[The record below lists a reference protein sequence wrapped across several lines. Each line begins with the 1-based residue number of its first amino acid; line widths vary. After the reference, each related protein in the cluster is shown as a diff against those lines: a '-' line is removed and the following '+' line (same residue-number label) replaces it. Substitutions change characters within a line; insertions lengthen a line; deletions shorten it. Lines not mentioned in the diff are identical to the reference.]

1 VSTLIGP
8 KGSSLKPLRALVPF
22 IAPYRGRMIVAFFA
36 LLVAAAA
43 MLALPQALKNVIDK
57 GFSAA
62 NAAAIDK
69 YFLLL
74 LVAAAIFAAF
84 ASLRM
89 YLVNWIGERVVADLR
104 SAVYARVIRMDPRV
118 LRGHQDRRGALAADD
133 GHHADP
139 VAVRH
144 RSLDPAAL
152 HGEFRRVAGLV
163 AAHEPEARPHHLC
176 ADPDRTAAMLLF
188 GRRVRRLS
196 RDSQDR
202 VADTSGLAGE
212 TLNAIQTVQAFTL
225 EGLQAQRYDKAVEE
239 SFSTAIRRTRV
250 RAWLIAF
257 AILTMF
263 SAVTLVLWLGARSVL
278 HGTMS
283 GGDLAKFLSYAIF
296 MGTSVAALSEMWG
309 ELQRASGAME
319 RTIELLQSRPSIVTP
334 PNPVAIEV
342 PRGAITFEHLSF
354 NYPSRPDTRAL
365 DDFQLEIA
373 PGENV
378 AFVGPSGAG
387 KSTLFQLLLR
397 FYDPGSGRIL
407 VDGVD
412 IARADPSAVRAHI
425 GLVPQE
431 TMIFGATAREN
442 IRYGRPGAS
451 DAEIEAAASAAAAD
465 DFLRKLPEGYDTFLG
480 ERGARLSGGQKQR
493 IAIARAILKNPPIL
507 LLDEATSSLDS
518 ESERL
523 VRDALEKL
531 MRNRTTLV
539 IATGWPRPSTP
550 TVSSSSTGA
559 ASPPWAGT
567 RNCCRKTRCTR
578 DSRRYNLAKEETAH
592 GLYRWIPDSCPEK
605 ERREVQEDVHA
616 GRQGLDGPRCARL
629 PRMCRRR
636 RQVRISDFLPAGREA
651 QERRA
656 GVVLVD
662 RLQVAQGSRSR
673 EREGDEGSASRA
685 HDGPEGDA
693 VRWQAHGVRRL
704 QDGRGSLTPTDGRA
718 PPF

>member
-1 VSTLIGP
+1 MSTSERP
-8 KGSSLKPLRALVPF
+8 KGSSLKPLRALLPF
-22 IAPYRGRMIVAFFA
+22 LAPYRGRMTVAFLA

-62 NAAAIDK
+62 NAAAIDR
-69 YFLLL
+69 YFLWL
-74 LVAAAIFAAF
+74 LVAAAVFAAF

-104 SAVYARVIRMDPRV
+104 SAVYARVIRMDPAFFEVTKTGEV
-118 LRGHQDRRGALAADD
+118 LSRLTTDTTLIQSLSGIGLSILLRSTVSFVGSLVLLLLTSLKLALIIF
-133 GHHADP
+133 
-139 VAVRH
+139 
-144 RSLDPAAL
+144 AL
-152 HGEFRRVAGLV
+152 IPTVLA
-163 AAHEPEARPHHLC
+163 P
-176 ADPDRTAAMLLF
+176 MLLF

-225 EGLQAQRYDKAVEE
+225 EGLQGRRYDAAVEE

-257 AILTMF
+257 AIMTMF

-283 GGDLAKFLSYAIF
+283 GGDLAKFLSYALF
-296 MGTSVAALSEMWG
+296 MGTAVASLSEMWG

-334 PNPVAIEV
+334 AEPIALEV
-342 PRGAITFEHLSF
+342 SRGAISFEHLSF
-354 NYPSRPDTRAL
+354 NYPSRPDSRAL
-365 DDFQLEIA
+365 DDFHLEIA
-373 PGENV
+373 PGETI

-387 KSTLFQLLLR
+387 KSTVFQLLLR
-397 FYDPGSGRIL
+397 FYDPGAGRIL
-407 VDGVD
+407 IDGLD

-451 DAEIEAAASAAAAD
+451 DADIEAAARAAAAD
-465 DFLRKLPEGYDTFLG
+465 EFLQRLPEGYDTFLG

-523 VRDALEKL
+523 VRDALEEL

-539 IATGWPRPSTP
+539 IAHRLATAINSDRIVVVDRGRI
-550 TVSSSSTGA
+550 
-559 ASPPWAGT
+559 AGIG
-567 RNCCRKTRCTR
+567 RHEELLR
-578 DSRRYNLAKEETAH
+578 DNA
-592 GLYRWIPDSCPEK
+592 LY
-605 ERREVQEDVHA
+605 
-616 GRQGLDGPRCARL
+616 ARL
-629 PRMCRRR
+629 AALQFGERGETPWP
-636 RQVRISDFLPAGREA
+636 ISMD
-651 QERRA
+651 
-656 GVVLVD
+656 
-662 RLQVAQGSRSR
+662 S
-673 EREGDEGSASRA
+673 
-685 HDGPEGDA
+685 
-693 VRWQAHGVRRL
+693 
-704 QDGRGSLTPTDGRA
+704 
-718 PPF
+718 

>member
-1 VSTLIGP
+1 MSTSERP
-8 KGSSLKPLRALVPF
+8 KGSSLKPLRALLPF
-22 IAPYRGRMIVAFFA
+22 LAPYRGRMLIAFLA

-62 NAAAIDK
+62 NAAAIDR
-69 YFLLL
+69 YFLWL
-74 LVAAAIFAAF
+74 LVAAAVFAAF

-104 SAVYARVIRMDPRV
+104 SAVYARVIRMDPAFFEVTKTGEV
-118 LRGHQDRRGALAADD
+118 LSRLTTDTTLIQSLSGIGLSILLRSTVSFVGSLILLLLTSLKLALIIF
-133 GHHADP
+133 
-139 VAVRH
+139 
-144 RSLDPAAL
+144 AL
-152 HGEFRRVAGLV
+152 IPTVLL
-163 AAHEPEARPHHLC
+163 P
-176 ADPDRTAAMLLF
+176 MLLF

-225 EGLQAQRYDKAVEE
+225 EGLQGRRYDAAVEE

-257 AILTMF
+257 AIMTMF

-296 MGTSVAALSEMWG
+296 MGTAVAALSEMWG

-334 PNPVAIEV
+334 ADPIALDVT
-342 PRGAITFEHLSF
+342 RGAITFEHLSF
-354 NYPSRPDTRAL
+354 NYPSRPDSRAL
-365 DDFQLEIA
+365 DDFHLEIA
-373 PGENV
+373 AGETI

-387 KSTLFQLLLR
+387 KSTVFQLLLR

-407 VDGVD
+407 IDGLD
-412 IARADPSAVRAHI
+412 IARADPSEVRARI

-431 TMIFGATAREN
+431 TMIFGASAREN

-451 DAEIEAAASAAAAD
+451 DADIEAAARAAAAD
-465 DFLRKLPEGYDTFLG
+465 EFLTRLPEGYDTFLG

-518 ESERL
+518 ESEQL

-539 IATGWPRPSTP
+539 IAHRLATAINSDRIVVVDRGRI
-550 TVSSSSTGA
+550 
-559 ASPPWAGT
+559 AGIG
-567 RNCCRKTRCTR
+567 RH
-578 DSRRYNLAKEETAH
+578 EELLRENA
-592 GLYRWIPDSCPEK
+592 LY
-605 ERREVQEDVHA
+605 
-616 GRQGLDGPRCARL
+616 ARL
-629 PRMCRRR
+629 AALQFGERGDSPWP
-636 RQVRISDFLPAGREA
+636 ISMD
-651 QERRA
+651 
-656 GVVLVD
+656 
-662 RLQVAQGSRSR
+662 S
-673 EREGDEGSASRA
+673 
-685 HDGPEGDA
+685 
-693 VRWQAHGVRRL
+693 
-704 QDGRGSLTPTDGRA
+704 
-718 PPF
+718 